1 MLLSDYL
8 TQIRN
13 LVHDVG
19 AVDFPDATLINYIN
33 NARNAVALDF
43 SCVTQF
49 IAGMNLIAQQ
59 EAYSF
64 NGVIGG
70 ANITN
75 GGVNYV
81 TPVVAIAAP
90 PAGGIQA
97 TATAV
102 QTAGVVTGITM
113 TNWGQGYIT
122 APAVTITDSTG
133 PGASATATAIGI
145 FNAYNVLFINVI
157 WGNQRYQLRFRGF
170 TLFNA
175 YMRSQ
180 LQYYMRPGAF
190 SMAPIQ
196 MQQVYLQPVPD
207 QVYGTEWCVFTLPYA
222 LVNPTDADM
231 QVLQP
236 QADAVQYYAAFL
248 ALMSLQNF
256 GQADYMMK
264 LYDRRVPKIITGTG
278 GIRIPNPYNKN
289 FQRRVART

>member
-1 MLLSDYL
+1 MQLSDYL
-8 TQIRN
+8 TQVRN

-49 IAGMNLIAQQ
+49 IPGLNLIANQ
-59 EAYSF
+59 EVYSF

-70 ANITN
+70 AAVTA
-75 GGVNYV
+75 GGTGYV
-81 TPVVAIAAP
+81 TPAVAIAAP

-97 TATAV
+97 TATATQV
-102 QTAGVVTGITM
+102 GGVVTAVTM
-113 TNWGQGYIT
+113 TNWGQGYAT
-122 APAVTITDSTG
+122 LPAFTITDSTG
-133 PGASATATAIGI
+133 PGANAAATGIGI

-175 YMRSQ
+175 YLRSQ
-180 LQYYMRPGAF
+180 IGYQTRPGTF
-190 SMAPIQ
+190 TMAPTT
-196 MQQVYLQPVPD
+196 MQQVYIQPVPD
-207 QVYGTEWCVFTLPYA
+207 QVYAAEWCVFTLPRP
-222 LVNPTDADM
+222 LVLTTDVDN

-264 LYDRRVPKIITGTG
+264 LYDRRVPKIIIGTG

-289 FQRRVART
+289 FQRRVARG